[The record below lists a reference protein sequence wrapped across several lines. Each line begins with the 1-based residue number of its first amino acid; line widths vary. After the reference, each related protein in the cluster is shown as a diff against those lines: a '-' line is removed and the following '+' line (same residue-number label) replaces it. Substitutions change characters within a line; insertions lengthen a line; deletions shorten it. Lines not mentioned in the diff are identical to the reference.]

1 MRFDGESGRT
11 SAPDVSVV
19 VAVYNTMPYLT
30 TCLTSLV
37 EQTIGRDRLQ
47 VVAVD
52 DGSTDGSGE
61 ELDRFA
67 ARYPE
72 TFVVLHQANSG
83 GPAVPSNR
91 ALERAT
97 GRYVFFIGSDDHLGP
112 EALERLVTAADRWES
127 DVVLGRMVGTN
138 KRYVHQAIYASSE
151 PDVDLFDS
159 ELPWSLSNTKLF
171 RRDLVERHRLRFR
184 EDMPMGSDQPFTL
197 EACFRARRIS
207 VLADYDYYYAVRRE
221 NAQNITYRSRHEERL
236 RCAEEIV
243 DFVAGLIEPGERRD
257 AVLVRHFTW
266 EVAKLLRKDFLDL
279 PEEVQQQVHTRI
291 RKLADQ
297 HLTAGIRGRLPVD
310 VLRRLSVAQHGD
322 LSHLLELV
330 RQEADKELPPVTIE
344 DGRWYARYVG
354 FRDPQLSLPDDL
366 YDVTARV
373 GEIMARLTATDLT
386 WKQDAAGERVLTVTA
401 RPPWTGPGTDTYGPL
416 RVVVGELT
424 VDGAVSGGAHGTVV
438 RADLPAG
445 ELVRAVGSGRQVV
458 RATAEGSGSGPVP
471 VRAERRLA
479 APRVVVRQGV
489 RLYLVTPAVNHKG
502 QVIVA
507 VTPVTP
513 RRLIARLRR
522 IWPSGGK

>member
-1 MRFDGESGRT
+1 MRFDGESVRP
-11 SAPDVSVV
+11 SVPDVSVV
-19 VAVYNTMPYLT
+19 VAVYDTMPYLT
-30 TCLTSLV
+30 ACLTSLV

-83 GPAVPSNR
+83 GPAAPSNR

-97 GRYVFFIGSDDHLGP
+97 GRYVFFVGSDDHLGP

-138 KRYVHQAIYASSE
+138 KRYVHQAVYARSE
-151 PDVDLFDS
+151 PDLDLFDS
-159 ELPWSLSNTKLF
+159 DLPWSLSNTKLF

-197 EACFRARRIS
+197 EACYRARRIS

-221 NAQNITYRSRHEERL
+221 NAQNITYRSRHEQRL
-236 RCAEEIV
+236 CCAEKIV

-279 PEEVQQQVHTRI
+279 SEDVQQQVHTGV
-291 RKLADQ
+291 RKLAEQ
-297 HLTAGIRGRLPVD
+297 YLTDGVRSRLPAD
-310 VLRRLSVAQHGD
+310 VRLRLAVAQQGD
-322 LSHLLELV
+322 LTHLRDLV
-330 RQEADKELPPVTIE
+330 RQEADRDLPPVTVE
-344 DGRWYARYVG
+344 DGRWYAAYVG
-354 FRDPQLSLPDDL
+354 FRDPRLSLPDDL
-366 YDVTARV
+366 YDVTHRA
-373 GEIMARLTATDLT
+373 GEIMSRLTATGLT
-386 WKQDAAGERVLTVTA
+386 WRRHAGRRVLTLTA
-401 RPPWTGPGTDTYGPL
+401 HPSWTGPGTPTYGPL
-416 RVVVGELT
+416 RVGVGEST
-424 VDGAVSGGAHGTVV
+424 VDAVVSAGGHGTVV
-438 RADLPAG
+438 RADLPAD
-445 ELVRAVGSGRQVV
+445 ELVRAVGSGHRLVGA
-458 RATAEGSGSGPVP
+458 RAEASGSAPVP
-471 VRAERRLA
+471 VRAERRLPA
-479 APRVVVRQGV
+479 SRAIVRQGV
-489 RLYLVTPAVNHKG
+489 RFYLVTPTVNHKG

-507 VTPVTP
+507 VTAVTP
-513 RRLIARLRR
+513 RRFIARLRR
-522 IWPSGGK
+522 IWSSGGK